1 MKPQVAISQQ
11 NRFGT
16 FSGITPIERIEAA
29 GEHAPNGASA
39 ELPAYRGAGAKEGPV
54 QSMVPDIVINGRF
67 LTQVTAGVQRF
78 AIETTHAIDR
88 LLDEPAYAGLKGHIT
103 LQAPRSGRDF
113 PLKNIRVE
121 RSGLTRG
128 YVWEQLEFPLRS
140 IGKLQL
146 NLAMLGPVL
155 KSYQVLVIH
164 DTSTKAR
171 PEAFSRNFVMA
182 YDLIVPRAARRADL
196 VVSVSEF
203 SRSEMQKYYG
213 LDPARIP
220 ICYEGS
226 DHILRHTPDES
237 ILDRLNLRSR
247 PFFLGCGIYALNKN
261 LEGAVEALR
270 RANIKDAVLVA
281 TGTRRPDVHDKISK
295 IQDSL
300 LIDSGQISDGEL
312 RALYEHALALV
323 YPSNYEGFGLPPL
336 EAMQCGCPAIVSDHP
351 VLVEIGGDATL
362 RCGVNDIDSLAD
374 AMKAVY
380 DDPALR
386 ETLRQKGFRHAQMF
400 TWERTARILLDLC
413 LEVANRR
420 GR

>member
-1 MKPQVAISQQ
+1 MKPRVASQAVSHIAAPYELRQ
-11 NRFGT
+11 GT
-16 FSGITPIERIEAA
+16 FDEPASAA
-29 GEHAPNGASA
+29 RPDTVAHQETKGASII
-39 ELPAYRGAGAKEGPV
+39 
-54 QSMVPDIVINGRF
+54 PDIVINGRF

-88 LLDEPAYAGLKGHIT
+88 LLDEPAYAALRGHVE
-103 LQAPRSGRDF
+103 LQAPKTGRDIA
-113 PLKNIRVE
+113 LKNIRLE
-121 RSGLTRG
+121 RSGLTKG
-128 YVWEQLEFPLRS
+128 YVWEQIEFPLRS

-155 KSYQVLVIH
+155 KSHQVLVIH
-164 DTSTKAR
+164 DTSTRAR
-171 PEAFSRNFVMA
+171 PEAFSKSFVMA
-182 YDLIVPRAARRADL
+182 YDTIVPNAARRADL

-213 LDPARIP
+213 LDPDRIP

-226 DHILRHTPDES
+226 DHILRHAPDEA
-237 ILDRLNLRSR
+237 ILDRLKLRGR

-270 RANIKDAVLVA
+270 RAGLKDTVLVA
-281 TGTRRPDVHDKISK
+281 TGKRRPDVHDKIASIK
-295 IQDSL
+295 DEL
-300 LIDSGQISDGEL
+300 LVDSGQISDGEL

-362 RCGVNDIDSLAD
+362 RCAVNDIDSLTE
-374 AMKAVY
+374 AMKAIY
-380 DDPALR
+380 SDPALR
-386 ETLRQKGFRHAQMF
+386 EDLKRKGYQRASMF

-413 LEVANRR
+413 LEVARR
-420 GR
+420 HGR

>member
-1 MKPQVAISQQ
+1 MKPQVATQAPSPVAAPFELRQ
-11 NRFGT
+11 GT
-16 FSGITPIERIEAA
+16 FDNS
-29 GEHAPNGASA
+29 ASA
-39 ELPAYRGAGAKEGPV
+39 ARPDNVAPQEMKGAAI
-54 QSMVPDIVINGRF
+54 VPDIVINGRF

-88 LLDEPAYAGLKGHIT
+88 LLDEPAYAALRGHVE
-103 LQAPRSGRDF
+103 LQAPKTGRDIA
-113 PLKNIRVE
+113 LKNIRLE
-121 RSGLTRG
+121 RSGLTKG
-128 YVWEQLEFPLRS
+128 YVWEQIEFPLRS

-155 KSYQVLVIH
+155 KSRQVLVIH

-171 PEAFSRNFVMA
+171 PEAFSKSFVLA
-182 YDLIVPRAARRADL
+182 YDAIVPNAARRADL

-213 LDPARIP
+213 LDPNRIP

-226 DHILRHTPDES
+226 DHILQHKPDEA
-237 ILDRLNLRSR
+237 ILDRLKLRDR

-270 RANIKDAVLVA
+270 RAGLKDAVLVA
-281 TGTRRPDVHDKISK
+281 TGTRRPDVHDKIAS
-295 IQDSL
+295 IQDDL
-300 LIDSGQISDGEL
+300 LVDSGQISDGEL

-362 RCGVNDIDSLAD
+362 RCAVNDIDSLTD
-374 AMKAVY
+374 AMKAIY
-380 DDPALR
+380 SDPALR
-386 ETLRQKGFRHAQMF
+386 ESLRQKGYKRAQMF
-400 TWERTARILLDLC
+400 TWEKTARILLDLC
-413 LEVANRR
+413 LETAKR
-420 GR
+420 GRG